1 MKIYKIIYTL
11 FIVFSCAS
19 VLAEGNTRSEKKS
32 AFTDHYGIVNAIYAD
47 ESRIV
52 ISDVSLLYKHSSAFY
67 NAQGRRISNI
77 KRKLKPG
84 TVVKYHY
91 YQKPP
96 NLILKDVKVISMRE
110 FNRAKETE
118 GELF

>member
-19 VLAEGNTRSEKKS
+19 VLAEGNARSEKKS
-32 AFTDHYGIVNAIYAD
+32 VFTDHYGIVNAIYSD

-52 ISDVSLLYKHSSAFY
+52 ISDVSLLYKHGSAFY
-67 NAQGRRISNI
+67 NAQGRRISDI
-77 KRKLKPG
+77 KRAFKPG
-84 TVVKYHY
+84 TAVKYHY

-96 NLILKDVKVISMRE
+96 NLILKDMKVISMRE
-110 FNRAKETE
+110 FNKAKETE